1 MSTILIAG
9 GSGLIGQTLTTL
21 LQKKGYQVRWL
32 TRTVTKKEPVP
43 SFRWEP
49 ALGLLD
55 PGALDQCDAIV
66 SLAGTPIASGKW
78 TAAFKD
84 EVIGSRLQAARTL
97 IKALDEHPHQVKCLV
112 SASAI
117 GYYGSRGD
125 EWLNENSDPGS
136 GFLAETTLKWEK
148 AYATSPVRSVKL
160 RIGVVLSNNGGAM
173 KELSHP
179 LKFGVCPIL
188 GDGRQFMSWIHIE
201 DVCRMIVHSIENEN
215 LDGVFNAVAPLPVR
229 QSEFMQLLREI
240 FQRTSIAIPAPSFM
254 MKLILGE
261 KSAIV
266 LDSTRVSCR
275 KIQESG
281 FEFLYPNLQSA
292 LQQLHGQQT

>member
-9 GSGLIGQTLTTL
+9 GSGLIGHRLTTL
-21 LQKKGYQVRWL
+21 LLEKGHNVRWL

-43 SFRWEP
+43 AYRWDP
-49 ALGLLD
+49 ARGQMD
-55 PGALDQCDAIV
+55 PAALDQCDAIV
-66 SLAGTPIASGKW
+66 SLSGTPIASGKW

-84 EVIGSRLQAARTL
+84 DVIGSRLQSARTL
-97 IKALDEHPHQVKCLV
+97 LKSLEHHPHQVKCLV

-117 GYYGSRGD
+117 GYYGNRGD
-125 EWLNENSDPGS
+125 EWLNESSDPGS

-160 RIGVVLSNNGGAM
+160 RIGVVLSNHGGAM
-173 KELSHP
+173 KELVQP
-179 LKFGVCPIL
+179 LRYGICPIL
-188 GDGRQFMSWIHIE
+188 GNGRQFMSWIHIE
-201 DVCRMIVHSIENEN
+201 DVCRMFMHAIDTDS
-215 LDGVFNAVAPLPVR
+215 LSGAFNAVAPQPVR
-229 QSEFMQLLREI
+229 QSEFMQNLRKI
-240 FQRTSIAIPAPSFM
+240 FRLNSIAIPAPSFM

-281 FEFLYPNLQSA
+281 FEFHYPNLASA
-292 LQQLHGQQT
+292 LQQLHAEQA